1 MPQDIFGTNTD
12 PTTGQSY
19 SATGGFHHVTSL
31 PSWMPTQGAN
41 EAQLMEQ
48 YRGTNAAYDT
58 NPYDV
63 ASQRLQANL
72 LTSSLNA
79 GTNAARDY
87 SNRAR
92 QSGASGM
99 GAGLVKAEAQ
109 VGARATAGGMELER
123 QRFDASQ
130 REAAATHATQI
141 ATTLGQLRDSYL
153 RSLVTYA
160 TSEDATNA
168 QYQTAA
174 NARRDASG
182 RGGSDLHYTT
192 GTGLGRG
199 SSEFSFGSNQEATN
213 FFQQNQ
219 GTQTAFGYVPP
230 SWHG

>member
-1 MPQDIFGTNTD
+1 MPGGAIAD
-12 PTTGQSY
+12 Y
-19 SATGGFHHVTSL
+19 SSSSTPAYQRVTSL

-58 NPYDV
+58 NPFDV
-63 ASQRLQANL
+63 ASQRLQVNV
-72 LTSSLNA
+72 LTSALNA
-79 GTNAARDY
+79 GNNAARDY

-153 RSLVTYA
+153 KSLVSYA
-160 TSEDATNA
+160 TQEDAISA
-168 QYQTAA
+168 QFTTA
-174 NARRDASG
+174 NRAREDAAG
-182 RGGSDLHYTT
+182 QRGNNLHYTT
-192 GTGLGRG
+192 GTGLGTG
-199 SSEFSFGSNQEATN
+199 NTFDFSFGSNQEATDY
-213 FFQQNQ
+213 FHRNQ
-219 GTQTAFGYVPP
+219 GTQTAYGYVPP
-230 SWHG
+230 SFGGG